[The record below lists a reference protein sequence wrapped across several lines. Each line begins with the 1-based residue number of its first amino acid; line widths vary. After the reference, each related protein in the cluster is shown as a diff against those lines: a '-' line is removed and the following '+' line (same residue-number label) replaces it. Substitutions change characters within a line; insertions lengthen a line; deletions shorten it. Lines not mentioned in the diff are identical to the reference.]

1 MRLRVPPGIAVSGM
15 ESSRSHIYS
24 HINISRSHLD
34 ILWIAMKHLDIRWIS
49 RSHLNIHCVCRSHL
63 LYISQS
69 ESTMDNKIGREHDF
83 SIARVCDPRKDF
95 IVGVNFTSP
104 ED

>member
-1 MRLRVPPGIAVSGM
+1 
-15 ESSRSHIYS
+15 
-24 HINISRSHLD
+24 
-34 ILWIAMKHLDIRWIS
+34 MKHLDIRWIS
-49 RSHLNIHCVCRSHL
+49 RGHLNIHCVGRSHL
-63 LYISQS
+63 VYISQS
-69 ESTMDNKIGREHDF
+69 ESTMDHKIGREHDF